1 MSALYVILLR
11 LIEAELPL
19 GYDCRPVAE
28 AFNEGNDKVIYL
40 PTANNIGTHVRLMV
54 VHRIPL

>member
-1 MSALYVILLR
+1 MLLG

-54 VHRIPL
+54 VHDKAL

>member
-1 MSALYVILLR
+1 MLLG
-11 LIEAELPL
+11 LIEAEVPL
-19 GYDCRPVAE
+19 GYDLRSIAK

-40 PTANNIGTHVRLMV
+40 LTPNNIGTHVGLVV